1 MFDLNVAVTY
11 KDARVSTYELSLDT
25 LCEFEE
31 ITGQGAPVAFNET
44 NIALRHLV
52 MLGWLAA
59 KEAGEVVKPIKEWR
73 KSVTKVEFVSPE
85 NPTHAAE

>member
-1 MFDLNVAVTY
+1 MFDINVAVTY
-11 KDARVSTYELSLDT
+11 SDARVSTYELSVDT

-31 ITGQGAPVAFNET
+31 ITGTGVPVAFNE
-44 NIALRHLV
+44 NNMSLRHIV

-59 KEAGEVVKPIKEWR
+59 KESGEVVKPIKDWR
-73 KSVTKVEFVSPE
+73 KNVVKVEFVAPE